1 MATPYFR
8 ETDMQLTAT
17 LPSLRRRDRGTAHRR
32 NRHAVLQTLARAKRS
47 GGPEDRALYS
57 CSCGYAFKAEVSTSV
72 GCPHCGTSQ
81 AW

>member
-1 MATPYFR
+1 
-8 ETDMQLTAT
+8 MQLTAT
-17 LPSLRRRDRGTAHRR
+17 LPTRLRRDRRDSHAHRA
-32 NRHAVLQTLARAKRS
+32 HHTVLQALARAKRS

>member
-1 MATPYFR
+1 MH
-8 ETDMQLTAT
+8 LTAS
-17 LPSLRRRDRGTAHRR
+17 LPPPTRRA
-32 NRHAVLQTLARAKRS
+32 RHDGGSRASTAVLQTLARAKRS

-57 CSCGYAFKAEVSTSV
+57 CHCGYAFKAEVSTSV

>member
-1 MATPYFR
+1 
-8 ETDMQLTAT
+8 MQHT
-17 LPSLRRRDRGTAHRR
+17 LKLHTRRRRR
-32 NRHAVLQTLARAKRS
+32 SIEPSRRSNVLQTLARAKRS
-47 GGPEDRALYS
+47 GGPEDRALYN

>member
-1 MATPYFR
+1 
-8 ETDMQLTAT
+8 MQLTAH
-17 LPSLRRRDRGTAHRR
+17 LPTRLHRDRHDGRSR
-32 NRHAVLQTLARAKRS
+32 RHAVLQKLARAKRS

-57 CSCGYAFKAEVSTSV
+57 CHCGYAFKAEVSTSV